1 MLSVSG
7 LSTGFSG
14 KLLFEGLTFQVKSKD
29 RFGLIGKNGAGKS
42 TLLKIIAGE
51 QEYEKG
57 GIVFQPGITIG
68 YLPQEIKIEG
78 NRTVVDEAK
87 QAFKELLDLDAK
99 IKDIEV
105 ALTVRTDYESDS
117 YMQLIHDLNDFHERL
132 ALFDATEIDSKTER
146 ILKGLGFDQTDFDR
160 NLSEYS
166 GGWQMRVVLTKILL
180 TMPDLILLDEP
191 TNHLDIESI
200 LWLEE
205 FFINYPGSLLM
216 VSHDKMFLDNVTNKT
231 LEIVNGKSYDYKAPY
246 SKFLQL
252 RQERI
257 ELQTSAKKN
266 QDQFIKQQERFI
278 ERFRSKSTKSK
289 QVQSKLKQLDK
300 VERIAI
306 DDVETSEI
314 NLRFPPAP
322 RSGDKAL
329 KVEDVAKYYDD
340 KKVFENLNFEVL
352 RGEKVAFV
360 GKNGM
365 GKTTLVKIINGMKTT
380 KGELTLGHNV
390 EMGYYAQVQE
400 KTLNPG
406 DTIFETLDNIATDEW
421 RNVSKLRGLLGAFLF
436 TEEEVDKKVRV
447 LSGGEKSRLAIAKL
461 LLKAYNLLVLDE
473 PTNHL
478 DIASKEILK
487 NALKQYNGTLI
498 IVSHDRDFL
507 QGLTDKTYEF
517 IDGTVREHLGSIDE
531 FLTKHETESF
541 RDFEQ
546 EKKVEKAKVVEEK
559 PTSKSKVNYQ
569 EKKDSEK
576 ASRVIRKDIIKAEKK
591 IERVEND
598 IANLEKQLQDP
609 AVMTNQTQSAELIL
623 RHSELQKDLDMHMA
637 RWEKLESDL
646 TEISK

>member
-1 MLSVSG
+1 M
-7 LSTGFSG
+7 
-14 KLLFEGLTFQVKSKD
+14 
-29 RFGLIGKNGAGKS
+29 
-42 TLLKIIAGE
+42 
-51 QEYEKG
+51 
-57 GIVFQPGITIG
+57 
-68 YLPQEIKIEG
+68 
-78 NRTVVDEAK
+78 
-87 QAFKELLDLDAK
+87 
-99 IKDIEV
+99 
-105 ALTVRTDYESDS
+105 
-117 YMQLIHDLNDFHERL
+117 
-132 ALFDATEIDSKTER
+132 
-146 ILKGLGFDQTDFDR
+146 
-160 NLSEYS
+160 
-166 GGWQMRVVLTKILL
+166 
-180 TMPDLILLDEP
+180 
-191 TNHLDIESI
+191 
-200 LWLEE
+200 
-205 FFINYPGSLLM
+205 
-216 VSHDKMFLDNVTNKT
+216 
-231 LEIVNGKSYDYKAPY
+231 
-246 SKFLQL
+246 
-252 RQERI
+252 
-257 ELQTSAKKN
+257 
-266 QDQFIKQQERFI
+266 
-278 ERFRSKSTKSK
+278 
-289 QVQSKLKQLDK
+289 
-300 VERIAI
+300 ERIAI

-329 KVEDVAKYYDD
+329 KVEGVAKYYDD

-380 KGELTLGHNV
+380 KGELTLGYNV

-507 QGLTDKTYEF
+507 QGLTNKTYEF

-546 EKKVEKAKVVEEK
+546 EKKVEKAMIVVNIADTIGGI
-559 PTSKSKVNYQ
+559 TSMVPS
-569 EKKDSEK
+569 
-576 ASRVIRKDIIKAEKK
+576 
-591 IERVEND
+591 
-598 IANLEKQLQDP
+598 IA
-609 AVMTNQTQSAELIL
+609 A
-623 RHSELQKDLDMHMA
+623 
-637 RWEKLESDL
+637 
-646 TEISK
+646 